1 MNAVTQREVAAVRS
15 GAGLFRLAGRGLLSI
30 TGDDRVRWLDGMV
43 SNDVRELAADADRSG
58 CHALLL
64 TAKGRIVADLHVLGR
79 KDAFWLET
87 AASAVAVAKDTLEH
101 HVIAD
106 DVAVVDL
113 SDALERIGI
122 EGPNARAALEAASG
136 QAIDLAPHGWTEV
149 WLADFPVTVARFG
162 WSVADGY
169 QLITPLGAREAVAAS
184 VLESAASVGLVEAG
198 AEALEILRIEA
209 GTPRLGAELD
219 ETVLP
224 AEANLAEAVSQT
236 KGCYVGQE
244 VVARMHSRGRVSH
257 RLVGFRVLGA
267 ELPEAGSELFAAG
280 RRIGELTSVCVSPRF
295 GPIALGFVRAVHA
308 AAGSELAAGS
318 SAVRVCELPFTDT
331 DGSRVS

>member
-1 MNAVTQREVAAVRS
+1 MNEATQRQVEAVRS
-15 GAGLFRLAGRGLLSI
+15 GAGLFRLAGRGLLSV
-30 TGDDRVRWLDGMV
+30 TGDDRVRWLDGML
-43 SNDVRELAADADRSG
+43 SNDVRELAADAARSG

-64 TAKGRIVADLHVLGR
+64 TAKGRIVANLHVLGR

-113 SDALERIGI
+113 STALERIGI
-122 EGPNARAALEAASG
+122 EGPSARAALEAASG
-136 QAIDLAPHGWTEV
+136 AAIELAPHGWTEV

-162 WSVADGY
+162 WSVEDGY
-169 QLITPLGAREAVAAS
+169 QLWTPLEAREAVAAT
-184 VLESAASVGLVEAG
+184 VLESASSVGLIEAG
-198 AEALEILRIEA
+198 TEALEILRVEA
-209 GTPRLGAELD
+209 GTPRMGAELD

-224 AEANLAEAVSQT
+224 AEANLEEAVSQT

-257 RLVGFRVLGA
+257 RLVGLRVVGA
-267 ELPEAGSELFAAG
+267 GLPEAGSELFAAG

-295 GPIALGFVRAVHA
+295 GPIALGFVRAAHA
-308 AAGSELAAGS
+308 AVGNELAAGGS
-318 SAVRVCELPFTDT
+318 TVRVCGLPFTHT
-331 DGSRVS
+331 DGARVS